1 MALACNFITR
11 WLLLRVY
18 ILDISLNLL
27 NVLIPLLRNLLMR
40 PYKSVGGEPTC
51 TLVHWRQGFRHP
63 TGHECMGWFAQII
76 QSSVKAAF
84 DDVLGMQLHNRVV
97 VVACKYT

>member
-18 ILDISLNLL
+18 IHDISLNLL

-40 PYKSVGGEPTC
+40 PYKSVGGGTNMY
-51 TLVHWRQGFRHP
+51 T
-63 TGHECMGWFAQII
+63 
-76 QSSVKAAF
+76 SSLEA
-84 DDVLGMQLHNRVV
+84 RV
-97 VVACKYT
+97 